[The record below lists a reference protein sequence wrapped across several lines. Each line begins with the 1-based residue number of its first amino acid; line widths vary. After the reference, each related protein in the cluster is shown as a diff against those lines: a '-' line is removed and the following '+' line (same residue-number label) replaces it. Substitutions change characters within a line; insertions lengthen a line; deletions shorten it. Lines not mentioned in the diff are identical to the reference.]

1 MTTQREPTIPH
12 LRPVGPGPAVVP
24 RLGVIEGK
32 LQPPPARPGMVP
44 RTAIVERLIGSRS
57 ARIVLIRAPA
67 GYGKTSLLAQWAEAD
82 ERPVAWVSLDKHDDD
97 PSVVLT
103 YLAAAIDGIEPIG
116 PDAIRALGG
125 PAASVRSRILP
136 ELAVAFSRLSG
147 PVLVVLDDIHELEH
161 PEALD
166 SAVLLAGHLPEGSQL
181 AMAARGE
188 SQLPISRYRARGALL
203 ELGPSDLAL
212 DVDEACQLFA
222 GAGLELPIAD
232 VSDLTRRTEGWAAG
246 LYLAALSIQNGG
258 ADAALG
264 SSFGDHDRFIEDYLR
279 SELTGSLS
287 RRELRFLSRTSVLDR
302 LAAALCDAVVGRSG
316 SAAMLSSIEQ
326 ANLFLVPLDNERAW
340 YRYHPLFRAMLQAEL
355 ERREPGV
362 RVELLVRAAEW
373 CEANE
378 LFEQALAYAFEAGDL
393 DRAAGLFERLAQPV
407 FRSGRMAT
415 LRRWLEQFDAPSLAR
430 HPSSAALAALGFA
443 FVGEAMEADRWV
455 GEAVLAAR
463 DQGDRTVVG
472 VSGTSAASLV
482 AVARA
487 VTAPEGVDHM
497 VHDATTTL
505 DLEPDWSPWR
515 AFALAVAGIGQMLIG
530 DLVGA
535 QRLLAEAAEV
545 GERLAAHPARS
556 IALAELAALA
566 IDRGDWSAAETYATK
581 ARAIVVGA
589 GLDDYP
595 LTSFAYAVTARTSAH
610 RGDLVRARTDLAH
623 LARVVPSLTYA
634 IPWLAIQTRVEMAR
648 VHLALGETDAARQLL
663 AVIDAILERRPDVGD
678 LRPKVDSLRR
688 QVASSTVAPRVES
701 LTEAE
706 LRLVPLLPTHLSF
719 IEIAEIHVLSP
730 NTVKTQAISI
740 YRKLGASSRSDAV
753 TRARELGLLEH

>member
-1 MTTQREPTIPH
+1 
-12 LRPVGPGPAVVP
+12 
-24 RLGVIEGK
+24 
-32 LQPPPARPGMVP
+32 
-44 RTAIVERLIGSRS
+44 
-57 ARIVLIRAPA
+57 
-67 GYGKTSLLAQWAEAD
+67 
-82 ERPVAWVSLDKHDDD
+82 
-97 PSVVLT
+97 
-103 YLAAAIDGIEPIG
+103 
-116 PDAIRALGG
+116 
-125 PAASVRSRILP
+125 
-136 ELAVAFSRLSG
+136 
-147 PVLVVLDDIHELEH
+147 
-161 PEALD
+161 
-166 SAVLLAGHLPEGSQL
+166 
-181 AMAARGE
+181 
-188 SQLPISRYRARGALL
+188 
-203 ELGPSDLAL
+203 
-212 DVDEACQLFA
+212 
-222 GAGLELPIAD
+222 
-232 VSDLTRRTEGWAAG
+232 
-246 LYLAALSIQNGG
+246 
-258 ADAALG
+258 
-264 SSFGDHDRFIEDYLR
+264 
-279 SELTGSLS
+279 
-287 RRELRFLSRTSVLDR
+287 
-302 LAAALCDAVVGRSG
+302 
-316 SAAMLSSIEQ
+316 
-326 ANLFLVPLDNERAW
+326 
-340 YRYHPLFRAMLQAEL
+340 
-355 ERREPGV
+355 
-362 RVELLVRAAEW
+362 
-373 CEANE
+373 
-378 LFEQALAYAFEAGDL
+378 
-393 DRAAGLFERLAQPV
+393 
-407 FRSGRMAT
+407 MAT

-678 LRPKVDSLRR
+678 LRRR
-688 QVASSTVAPRVES
+688 SIRSADRLPRRRSRHGSSRLPRRS
-701 LTEAE
+701 CGSFRCCRLTC
-706 LRLVPLLPTHLSF
+706 R
-719 IEIAEIHVLSP
+719 
-730 NTVKTQAISI
+730 
-740 YRKLGASSRSDAV
+740 SSRSPRSTSSRP
-753 TRARELGLLEH
+753 TRSRRRRSRSTASSGRRRGAMPSREHASLACSSTSRFAFMRSG